1 MRSLI
6 NHLLLQGVQ
15 ELIKYQWFT
24 ANFVSV
30 FTREERDKLT
40 ILHSELCKSEQQ
52 SALGQRFFQD
62 CAHYAFP
69 IIIKQARTHASIVGM
84 QSTWNSAHIKN
95 FTFQNGCV
103 NKTKSTIDGKG
114 SVSQLWGD
122 FLHFCALMIVL
133 LPNWLL
139 AISYYYLSQPYNV
152 SPTFT
157 IW

>member
-69 IIIKQARTHASIVGM
+69 IIIKQARTHAHRWDAKHVKFRTILKTSLSKMDALTKRKVRLMEKAQCLNSEVIFFIFVHLWLYFSQIGCL
-84 QSTWNSAHIKN
+84 QSHI
-95 FTFQNGCV
+95 
-103 NKTKSTIDGKG
+103 TI
-114 SVSQLWGD
+114 SVSLI
-122 FLHFCALMIVL
+122 M
-133 LPNWLL
+133 
-139 AISYYYLSQPYNV
+139 
-152 SPTFT
+152 
-157 IW
+157 